1 MTRAAVFVDRDG
13 VLNELVPDPRTGR
26 PESPLIED
34 DVVLIEGAASALRR
48 LREAG
53 YLIVGVSNQ
62 PAAAKGLVSLDDL
75 EAVQTRVL
83 ELFAR
88 KGVVFDRFSIC
99 LHHPDGV
106 VPELTGLCACRKPQ
120 PGMLIDAA
128 RELAVDL
135 GRSWIVGD
143 AAADIAAG
151 AAAGVRSILI
161 ENPASI
167 HRRSKPSSPDATA
180 PDLTTAAEF
189 ILGEDAR

>member
-1 MTRAAVFVDRDG
+1 
-13 VLNELVPDPRTGR
+13 
-26 PESPLIED
+26 
-34 DVVLIEGAASALRR
+34 
-48 LREAG
+48 
-53 YLIVGVSNQ
+53 
-62 PAAAKGLVSLDDL
+62 
-75 EAVQTRVL
+75 
-83 ELFAR
+83 
-88 KGVVFDRFSIC
+88 
-99 LHHPDGV
+99 V